1 MCVEPFP
8 ALGKFWHRG
17 RDAHSSIHS
26 FQHAGNKGEPQVR
39 RAMEYATWH
48 QKLENFKGVHDRKT
62 VLVGLSGITELYS
75 AVPALMIR
83 VLLLP
88 PADVHKQRWTQR
100 DQEAAAQF
108 KASLRGNSSKKRSQ
122 AYGVSALPPIDKY
135 IAAQAMFDVVV
146 KSVGCAEQSL
156 VDLVAGVFQ
165 KHSRVFRRC
174 RFVYFCFYSLSDR
187 VLDVGVV
194 FILWVFPC
202 TA

>member
-1 MCVEPFP
+1 ME
-8 ALGKFWHRG
+8 LENIGG
-17 RDAHSSIHS
+17 
-26 FQHAGNKGEPQVR
+26 GEPQVR

-75 AVPALMIR
+75 VVPALMIR

-108 KASLRGNSSKKRSQ
+108 NASLRGNSSKKRSQ
-122 AYGVSALPPIDKY
+122 AYGVTALPPIDKY

-146 KSVGCAEQSL
+146 KSDGCAEQSL
-156 VDLVAGVFQ
+156 VDLVAGVLKWMSIAPTMPELAQ
-165 KHSRVFRRC
+165 RWERLNTHYGGRLHR
-174 RFVYFCFYSLSDR
+174 
-187 VLDVGVV
+187 
-194 FILWVFPC
+194 
-202 TA
+202 